1 MTRRTAVLGEL
12 LHNPR
17 VRRLELA
24 FGAFNIA
31 EYGVWVAVLVYAY
44 ERGGTTAASIV
55 AVAQLL
61 PAGLVAP
68 VAARAVDRK
77 GADKALRAG
86 YCWQCGTCAV
96 TAVLLLTGAPA
107 LTVYAAAIL
116 AACAVTATRPAQAAL
131 VPVLARD
138 AHELTAITVLSGWV
152 ESISVLAGPAL
163 AGLLI
168 GFDGPGAAV
177 ALFAGCTGLAAV
189 MVAGKA
195 FRFPSPAPAGT
206 PAAPS
211 IGAGLRALREDRG
224 LAALVVLVG
233 SQYLVIGV
241 LDVLLVVLAIGVLGM
256 GASGAGYLTAA
267 FGAGGVLGSLM
278 ALFLIGQR
286 HLAAPLSAA
295 AIGWSVVL
303 VALGAWPSVL
313 AAFLLLA
320 AAGAA
325 RSLLDTSGRTIL
337 LRATPPAL
345 RGRVFG
351 LLEGL
356 AMFGLAA
363 GSALVPALV
372 ALGGAG
378 AALAVTG
385 VLLAV
390 IALAAGTA
398 VHRVDALDAVGP
410 IALAADAG

>member
-1 MTRRTAVLGEL
+1 
-12 LHNPR
+12 
-17 VRRLELA
+17 
-24 FGAFNIA
+24 
-31 EYGVWVAVLVYAY
+31 
-44 ERGGTTAASIV
+44 
-55 AVAQLL
+55 
-61 PAGLVAP
+61 
-68 VAARAVDRK
+68 
-77 GADKALRAG
+77 
-86 YCWQCGTCAV
+86 
-96 TAVLLLTGAPA
+96 
-107 LTVYAAAIL
+107 
-116 AACAVTATRPAQAAL
+116 
-131 VPVLARD
+131 
-138 AHELTAITVLSGWV
+138 
-152 ESISVLAGPAL
+152 VLAGPAL

-168 GFDGPGAAV
+168 GLDGPGAAV
-177 ALFAGCTGLAAV
+177 ALFAGCTGVAAV
-189 MVAGKA
+189 MVAGKT
-195 FRFPSPAPAGT
+195 FRLPSIGSAET
-206 PAAPS
+206 VEAPS

-256 GASGAGYLTAA
+256 GASGAAYLTAA

-278 ALFLIGQR
+278 ALFLIGRR

-303 VALGAWPSVL
+303 VMLGAWPSVV

-345 RGRVFG
+345 RGRIFG

-372 ALGGAG
+372 ALGGAS

-385 VLLAV
+385 VLLAA

-398 VHRVDALDAVGP
+398 VHRVDALGAVGR

>member
-1 MTRRTAVLGEL
+1 VARRTAILGAL
-12 LHNPR
+12 LHNRR

-24 FGAFNIA
+24 FAAFNVA

-44 ERGGTTAASIV
+44 ERGGATAASIV

-68 VAARAVDRK
+68 VAARAVDRR

-86 YCWQCGTCAV
+86 YCWQSGTCAV
-96 TAVLLLTGAPA
+96 TGALLLTGAPA
-107 LTVYAAAIL
+107 LMVYAAAIL

-131 VPVLARD
+131 VPALARD
-138 AHELTAITVLSGWV
+138 EHELTAITVLSGWV
-152 ESISVLAGPAL
+152 ESVSVLAGPAM

-168 GFDGPGAAV
+168 GLDGPGAAL
-177 ALFAGCTGLAAV
+177 ALFAGCTGLAALTV
-189 MVAGKA
+189 SGSA
-195 FRFPSPAPAGT
+195 FRFPSTGAADRRVAPA
-206 PAAPS
+206 S
-211 IGAGLRALREDRG
+211 GAGLRALREDRG

-241 LDVLLVVLAIGVLGM
+241 LDVVLVVLAIGVLGM

-267 FGAGGVLGSLM
+267 FGAGGVIGSLI
-278 ALFLIGQR
+278 ALSLIGR
-286 HLAAPLSAA
+286 RRLAAPLGAA
-295 AIGWSVVL
+295 AIGWSLVL
-303 VALGAWPSVL
+303 VMLGAWPSVA

-337 LRATPPAL
+337 LRAAPPAL
-345 RGRVFG
+345 RGCIFG
-351 LLEGL
+351 LLEAL

-363 GSALVPALV
+363 GSALVPAMV

-378 AALAVTG
+378 AALVITG
-385 VLLAV
+385 VLLAG
-390 IALAAGTA
+390 IALAAATA
-398 VHRVDALDAVGP
+398 VHRVDTLGAVGGL
-410 IALAADAG
+410 ALVADAG

>member
-1 MTRRTAVLGEL
+1 VTRRTAILGAL
-12 LHNPR
+12 LHNRR

-24 FGAFNIA
+24 FAAFNVA

-44 ERGGTTAASIV
+44 ERGGATAASIV

-68 VAARAVDRK
+68 VAARAVDRS
-77 GADKALRAG
+77 GAEQALRAG
-86 YCWQCGTCAV
+86 YCWQSGTCAV
-96 TAVLLLTGAPA
+96 TGALLLTGAPA

-131 VPVLARD
+131 VPALARD
-138 AHELTAITVLSGWV
+138 EHELTAITVLSGWV
-152 ESISVLAGPAL
+152 ESVSVLAGPAM

-168 GFDGPGAAV
+168 GLDGPGAAV
-177 ALFAGCTGLAAV
+177 ALFAGCTGLAALTV
-189 MVAGKA
+189 SGSA
-195 FRFPSPAPAGT
+195 FRFPSTGAAETRVT
-206 PAAPS
+206 PAS
-211 IGAGLRALREDRG
+211 GAGLRALREDRG

-241 LDVLLVVLAIGVLGM
+241 LDVVLVVLAIGVLGM

-267 FGAGGVLGSLM
+267 FGAGGVIGSLI
-278 ALFLIGQR
+278 ALSLIGR
-286 HLAAPLSAA
+286 RRLAAPLGAA

-303 VALGAWPSVL
+303 VMLGAWPSVA

-337 LRATPPAL
+337 LRAAPPAL
-345 RGRVFG
+345 RGCIFG
-351 LLEGL
+351 LLEAL

-363 GSALVPALV
+363 GSALVPAMV

-378 AALAVTG
+378 AALVITG
-385 VLLAV
+385 ALLAG
-390 IALAAGTA
+390 IALAAATA
-398 VHRVDALDAVGP
+398 VHRVDTLGAVGGV
-410 IALAADAG
+410 ALVADAR